1 MKLFSTQQL
10 RWCNTCFINF
20 TITTWTFRQCSTLTL
35 TKKFQNCF
43 KIANLSGVSGVH
55 FWKQSIIRRE
65 QEALKSV
72 FLIQTASAGCLY
84 CPLTFPTVLKKHQ
97 RFRKYLTAVQPINQL
112 TLKNPA
118 SITYNLPFMEF
129 SNSYNGNNC
138 SILLNK

>member
-10 RWCNTCFINF
+10 RWCNTYFINF
-20 TITTWTFRQCSTLTL
+20 TITTWTFRQSSTLTL
-35 TKKFQNCF
+35 TKNFQNCF

-65 QEALKSV
+65 QEALKIV

-97 RFRKYLTAVQPINQL
+97 TFQKIPHCCTTNKSINTKKPSIDYTQPSVHGI
-112 TLKNPA
+112 
-118 SITYNLPFMEF
+118 
-129 SNSYNGNNC
+129 
-138 SILLNK
+138 